1 MDILMQ
7 VKQRGSN
14 DSTMV
19 DGHSWSTLDGPLGIR
34 FFPQWDPAYMAE
46 LQKYIRD
53 FKKIKNCF
61 WWSWNAD
68 SGKLLQGHL

>member
-1 MDILMQ
+1 
-7 VKQRGSN
+7 
-14 DSTMV
+14 MV

-34 FFPQWDPAYMAE
+34 FYPQWDPAYMAE

-68 SGKLLQGHL
+68 SGKPL

>member
-1 MDILMQ
+1 
-7 VKQRGSN
+7 
-14 DSTMV
+14 MV

-61 WWSWNAD
+61 WCRGMLTAVCRSEDAYEIV
-68 SGKLLQGHL
+68 HMI